1 MCLFETQARSACS
14 QQLIVNKNRGRRN
27 QIRDVYKKKKRQE
40 KRTKT
45 RKLSM
50 KGALARARLFTSCLA
65 WRSREEK
72 KGIKYMQMAW
82 RFVYGALRVM
92 SVYDLVTGTGVS

>member
-1 MCLFETQARSACS
+1 
-14 QQLIVNKNRGRRN
+14 
-27 QIRDVYKKKKRQE
+27 
-40 KRTKT
+40 
-45 RKLSM
+45 M